1 MIYLVFGFIALVVA
15 ISFVK
20 QQTVNAIYHVSHRV
34 SGKPHLGIWLYALLF
49 FPGTVIHELSHFF
62 AAEIL
67 QVKTGEIHLFPKREE
82 SYVTLGHVMVAKT
95 DVIRSLLIGSAPFF
109 VGVVALCAIVLFHF
123 QGVRSEPFSFS
134 LILSDFFAAFKD
146 PLTLFALYFMIVI
159 SHAMFLSENDRKEIL
174 FVPVALVFF
183 GILFYLLKDFISIPN
198 AVVQFVIRTLTLL
211 DISLAI
217 VLVFNTAFFIFLAII
232 KKGFQRLF

>member
-1 MIYLVFGFIALVVA
+1 MIYLALGFIVLVVA

-20 QQTVNAIYHVSHRV
+20 QQTVNTIYHVSHRI

-49 FPGTVIHELSHFF
+49 FPGTLIHELSHFF

-82 SYVTLGHVMVAKT
+82 NYVTLGHVMVAKT
-95 DVIRSLLIGSAPFF
+95 DMIRSLLIGSAPFF

-146 PLTLFALYFMIVI
+146 PLTLFALYFIIVI

-174 FVPVALVFF
+174 LVPVSFVFF
-183 GILFYLLKDFISIPN
+183 GILFYLLKDFISVPQSVTN
-198 AVVQFVIRTLTLL
+198 FLTRTVTLL

-217 VLVFNTAFFIFLAII
+217 VLLFNIVFFILLATI
-232 KKGFQRLF
+232 KKMFQKLF